1 MTTTTP
7 RPCHEDTAAAHPQ
20 PSLPLCCSRRCHGL
34 QFGSK
39 NHCECAGFSPDGQ
52 YLISGSVD
60 GFIEVWN
67 FMTGKL
73 RKDLKY
79 QSEVGSHGDPRSPA
93 APLAPAR
100 PRSLVTHVS
109 DCLCNPT
116 SVKSAA
122 RRLNLSSP
130 VRWRSASP

>member
-1 MTTTTP
+1 
-7 RPCHEDTAAAHPQ
+7 
-20 PSLPLCCSRRCHGL
+20 L

-79 QSEVGSHGDPRSPA
+79 QSEVG
-93 APLAPAR
+93 APAI
-100 PRSLVTHVS
+100 PQPGSLHAPS
-109 DCLCNPT
+109 SLCVDSPCTPT
-116 SVKSAA
+116 VVNAHKGQTSY
-122 RRLNLSSP
+122 
-130 VRWRSASP
+130 

>member
-1 MTTTTP
+1 MTAAQTHPPSGRLLFTT
-7 RPCHEDTAAAHPQ
+7 RCHE
-20 PSLPLCCSRRCHGL
+20 L

-73 RKDLKY
+73 RKNLKY
-79 QSEVGSHGDPRSPA
+79 LLPLPLVAKIPRII
-93 APLAPAR
+93 L
-100 PRSLVTHVS
+100 PRTI
-109 DCLCNPT
+109 
-116 SVKSAA
+116 
-122 RRLNLSSP
+122 
-130 VRWRSASP
+130 